1 MEIVV
6 KVQIDISEDT
16 KAFVSALLSTPYR
29 AEKDTAS
36 KEVKVPPISESPITP
51 GNKSAD
57 TKVVKPAD
65 TKPAKEVANTNPPI
79 AKPADT
85 KPATTGTVKITLTDV
100 RAKTAPLVEIHRQA
114 IMEKLRELGAANV
127 STLKEEHFPAF
138 ITFLDSLK

>member
-29 AEKDTAS
+29 AEKDTVS

-57 TKVVKPAD
+57 TKVVKSAD
-65 TKPAKEVANTNPPI
+65 TKPAKEVANTNPPV

-85 KPATTGTVKITLTDV
+85 KAGTVKITLTDV

-138 ITFLDSLK
+138 ITFLDTLK